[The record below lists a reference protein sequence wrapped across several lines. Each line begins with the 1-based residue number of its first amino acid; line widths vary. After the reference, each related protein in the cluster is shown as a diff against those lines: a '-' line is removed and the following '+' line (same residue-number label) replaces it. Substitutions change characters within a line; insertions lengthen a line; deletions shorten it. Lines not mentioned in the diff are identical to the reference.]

1 MRRWLFPLL
10 FGFVL
15 AIVGYQVGLAQFP
28 RALMTLATGRIA
40 GASGLGSISAVLF
53 GGSPGGERINTLTAA
68 PLATDK
74 ARMIVRPSPDL
85 AYSSCP
91 FDLSKG
97 PVLVD
102 IQPVPA
108 VYWSLSVFDARTDV
122 AYVRNNIDAGGQP
135 IRVAIAQEGQPVPDG
150 MTAVRVKGSS
160 GIALLRILVPD
171 RNQFAPIDAARKLS
185 SCKPLS

>member
-10 FGFVL
+10 LGGVL
-15 AIVGYQVGLAQFP
+15 AFAGYQVALVQFP

-40 GASGLGSISAVLF
+40 GASGFGTFSAVLF
-53 GGSPGGERINTLTAA
+53 GGSPGGARVNMMTAA

-102 IQPVPA
+102 VAPVPA
-108 VYWSLSVFDARTDV
+108 PYWSLSVFDGRTDV
-122 AYVRNNIDAGGQP
+122 AYVRNNTDAENKP
-135 IRVAIAQEGQPVPDG
+135 IRIAIAQTGQPVPDG
-150 MTAVRVKGSS
+150 MTAVRVKGAS
-160 GIALLRILVPD
+160 GIALIRILVQD
-171 RNQFAPIDAARKLS
+171 RARFPAIDAARKAS
-185 SCKPLS
+185 SCKALS